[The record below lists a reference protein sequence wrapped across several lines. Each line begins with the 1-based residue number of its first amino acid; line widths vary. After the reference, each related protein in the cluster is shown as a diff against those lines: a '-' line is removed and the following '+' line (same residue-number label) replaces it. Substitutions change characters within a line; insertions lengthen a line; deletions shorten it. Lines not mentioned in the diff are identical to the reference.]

1 VNFPPVLEAKLVG
14 AFKLGTPPPSRRESP
29 VLRRRIPSRGASSS
43 DVLLVGEAPNSPSR
57 STVAPN
63 GDACR
68 AAASL
73 PPVAPDWVSE
83 VLLSVYEALFRFVF
97 MKE

>member
-1 VNFPPVLEAKLVG
+1 M
-14 AFKLGTPPPSRRESP
+14 PSG
-29 VLRRRIPSRGASSS
+29 GASSS

-73 PPVAPDWVSE
+73 PPVASDWVLE
-83 VLLSVYEALFRFVF
+83 GLLSAYEAFDLFRFLGVGAIYVF
-97 MKE
+97 PRRWTQLDSQLLSAV